1 MKFSK
6 EQLTAVTV
14 HTVFEGDQSGDLQQ
28 LHNRK
33 LFSGKPN
40 TTYAM
45 LNVSGEGTIYYGLGK
60 EDEIN
65 PYLTTTYFHHLGK
78 YLEKMNLPNV
88 HLTIPSKIQEDSEM
102 KAKVFE
108 GLYQAEYKY
117 NEFKKSKKEAFELTV
132 SVERPDDMEASFITV
147 EHVVKGAFVARD
159 FVNQPSNQLYPETY
173 AAQIVDLFKDT
184 NVSVEV
190 YDEKQIEELGME
202 AFLTVAKG
210 SNRAPRLIVMKYMP
224 LDQEE
229 HITIVGKGMTYD
241 SGGYAIKSTAGMVNM
256 KSDMAGSAA
265 VVGAL
270 YALEK
275 VGVQQNVVGVIA
287 AAENMIDG
295 KAMKNGDIIGSLKG
309 TTIEVNNTDAE
320 GRLTLADAIY
330 YAATELKSTEIVDLA
345 TLTGAAI
352 AALGP
357 NTTAM
362 ISNNDDLADAVLD
375 ASEKGCEPTHRL
387 PAFPSHYKMIK
398 GQFGELNNAPKGGGG
413 AITAGIF
420 LEHFA
425 EGLPWVHLD
434 IAGPSFGGKPF
445 DYLPAGASGTGVKTL
460 YRWIA
465 AK

>member
-6 EQLTAVTV
+6 DKLNSVTV
-14 HTVFEGDQSGDLQQ
+14 HTVFEGDQTGDLQE
-28 LHNRK
+28 LNERK
-33 LFSGKPN
+33 LFKGKAN
-40 TTYAM
+40 DRYAM
-45 LNVSGEGTIYYGLGK
+45 LNASGEGKIYYGLGK
-60 EDEIN
+60 EDRIDS
-65 PYLTTTYFHHLGK
+65 YLTTTYFHHLGK
-78 YLEKMNLPNV
+78 YLEKMNVSEV
-88 HLTIPSKIQEDSEM
+88 HLIIPTKIQEDSEM

-108 GLYQAEYKY
+108 GLYQAEYKFT
-117 NEFKKSKKEAFELTV
+117 EFKKKSEDTYELTV
-132 SVERPDDMEASFITV
+132 SVENPAEMEASFITV

-159 FVNQPSNQLYPETY
+159 FVNQPSNKLYPETY
-173 AAQIVDLFKDT
+173 AAQITELFEGT

-190 YDEKQIEELGME
+190 YDEAQIEELGME

-210 SNRAPRLIVMKYMP
+210 SYRAPRLIVMKYMP
-224 LDQEE
+224 LEQEE

-275 VGVQQNVVGVIA
+275 VGIQQNVVGVIA

-295 KAMKNGDIIGSLKG
+295 KAMKNGDIIGSMKG
-309 TTIEVNNTDAE
+309 TTIEINNTDAE
-320 GRLTLADAIY
+320 GRVTLADAIY
-330 YAATELKSTEIVDLA
+330 YAATKLKSTEIIDLA

-362 ISNNDDLADAVLD
+362 ISNNDEMASAVLE
-375 ASEKGCEPTHRL
+375 ASDKGCEPTHRL
-387 PAFPSHYKMIK
+387 PSFPSHYKMIK

-425 EGLPWVHLD
+425 EDLPWVHLD
-434 IAGPSFGGKPF
+434 IAGPSFGSKPF